1 MATKPVIKSKRTR
14 HRRSLASEGMP
25 ATNILRSIAMG
36 ASISFGGNFFRP
48 LVQYLTKIL
57 GVDYALVGELAHDN
71 KEVVNV
77 ISAHYTGRF
86 IDNFSYL
93 LHNSPCEHVVNQDIC
108 IFPRGVQKLFPQDT
122 DLTALEAECYAGV
135 PLFGSAGQPLG
146 LLAVMDRKPLRNT
159 EEVELVLQILAAR
172 AAAEI
177 ERRHVDEEL
186 AESHRVLSTL
196 MGNLPGMVYRC
207 RNDKDWTLEFASDGC
222 LELTG
227 YSPEDFISTRRISYG
242 QLIHAEDQEL
252 VWNQVQAGVREK
264 RPFQLVYRIT
274 TAKGEQKWVWEQGR
288 GVFSSADELLALE
301 GFIIDISERIRAEH
315 AVRESNTLLENV
327 FSHPHV
333 MIAYLDAQFNFIRV
347 NRAYAADEGHSPD
360 FFVGKN
366 HFDLFPNAENQAIF
380 RRVVE
385 TGEPFVTYA
394 RPFAYTEQTEH
405 PERGMTYW
413 DWRLTPIKEDGRV
426 FGLVLL
432 LVNVTDRFKVDAE
445 IRKLSR
451 TVQQTADI
459 ILITDRAGVI
469 EYVNPAFEDTTGY
482 ARCEA
487 IGKKPSLV
495 KSGAHPPE
503 FYRRLWNTILG
514 GEVYRDVLV
523 NRKKDGSLYYEDICI
538 TPLKDDAGRTTHFI
552 STGKDITDRR
562 RAEEALR
569 ESETRFRRFSEIALE
584 GIAMLENGKIF
595 DANPRFAEMFG
606 YELPEIIGKTAH
618 ELTAPESRAIVDR
631 HISMSDEAPYEAMVL
646 HKDGTAF
653 PVEIFARM
661 VPYQGRIVRVSVL
674 RDITERRQ
682 AEDALRES
690 ERKFRTLFETANDA
704 IFLMQGEKF
713 VDCNLRTLKMFGCQ
727 RHEIIGHT
735 PIEFSPEYQPDG
747 RPSKEKALEKINAAF
762 GGDPQFFEWQHIHL
776 DKTPFNAE
784 VSLNV
789 IEVGGERYLQAI
801 VRDITER
808 MQAQQ
813 HLQFLAHHDALTSLP
828 NRALFIERLN
838 HALTRAHWT
847 KRSLAVL
854 FLDMDR
860 FKNINDTLGH
870 NIGDSALNV
879 IAQRLLSCVRE
890 GDTVARLGGDEF
902 TVLLEDIATADDVP
916 AVAEKIIDVLS
927 RPFMTEGREFV
938 ITASVGI
945 SLYPNDGEDSVRL
958 LRHADTAMYRAKE
971 QGRNKYQFYSAEMG
985 AKALEKFTLETNL
998 RHALEHGEFMLHY
1011 QPQVS
1016 LSTGRIMGVEAL
1028 LRWRHPELGMIFPSQ
1043 FLSVAEETGLMNSID
1058 EWVLRTA
1065 CTQAQVWQS
1074 VRHLPLTI
1082 IVNLSGRTFSEPRLV
1097 EIVARTLETT
1107 GLAPGLLEL
1116 EITENVVMQNAPA
1129 TVETLEALSRM
1140 GVKLAI
1146 DDFGTGYSS
1155 LSYLKRFPLDT
1166 LKIDQSFVSDI
1177 TTDEDD
1183 SAIVTA
1189 IIAMGK
1195 SLQLRVVAEG
1205 VETKGQLTFLREQGC
1220 DGMQGYLFNRPVAAD
1235 ETTLILKSGKKLF

>member
-36 ASISFGGNFFRP
+36 ASISLGGNFFRS

-93 LHNSPCEHVVNQDIC
+93 LHNSPCKHVINQDIC
-108 IFPRGVQKLFPQDT
+108 IFPCGVQKLFPQDT

-186 AESHRVLSTL
+186 AESHRVLATL

-227 YSPEDFISTRRISYG
+227 YSPEDFISTRQISYG

-252 VWNQVQAGVREK
+252 VWNQVQAGVREQ
-264 RPFQLVYRIT
+264 RAFQLTYRIT

-288 GVFSSADELLALE
+288 GVFSPQGELLVLE
-301 GFIIDISERIRAEH
+301 GFITDITERKRAEEI
-315 AVRESNTLLENV
+315 AARFGRVLDNSSNEIYVFDAATLKFV
-327 FSHPHV
+327 
-333 MIAYLDAQFNFIRV
+333 QV
-347 NRAYAADEGHSPD
+347 NEGARRNLGYSSEE
-360 FFVGKN
+360 
-366 HFDLFPNAENQAIF
+366 LAE
-380 RRVVE
+380 
-385 TGEPFVTYA
+385 
-394 RPFAYTEQTEH
+394 
-405 PERGMTYW
+405 
-413 DWRLTPIKEDGRV
+413 LTPLDLKPKYTREIFEALIAPLKRRE
-426 FGLVLL
+426 
-432 LVNVTDRFKVDAE
+432 VDNLTFE
-445 IRKLSR
+445 TVHRRK
-451 TVQQTADI
+451 
-459 ILITDRAGVI
+459 
-469 EYVNPAFEDTTGY
+469 N
-482 ARCEA
+482 
-487 IGKKPSLV
+487 
-495 KSGAHPPE
+495 
-503 FYRRLWNTILG
+503 
-514 GEVYRDVLV
+514 
-523 NRKKDGSLYYEDICI
+523 GSLYPVEVRLQLSYAENPPVFVAVI
-538 TPLKDDAGRTTHFI
+538 L
-552 STGKDITDRR
+552 DITERKL
-562 RAEEALR
+562 AEEALR

-661 VPYQGRIVRVSVL
+661 VPCQGRIVRVSVL
-674 RDITERRQ
+674 RDITERKQ

-690 ERKFRTLFETANDA
+690 ERKFRTLFESAKDA
-704 IFLMQGEKF
+704 IFLYKNDQF
-713 VDCNLRTLKMFGCQ
+713 VDCNARTLEMFGCQ
-727 RHEIIGHT
+727 RQEIIGHT
-735 PIEFSPEYQPDG
+735 PVEFSPKYQADG
-747 RPSKEKALEKINAAF
+747 RLSVEKAHEKINAAF
-762 GGDPQFFEWQHIHL
+762 KGDPQFFEWRHARL
-776 DKTPFNAE
+776 DSTPFDTE

-789 IEVGGERYLQAI
+789 IEFGGERYLQAI
-801 VRDITER
+801 VRDVTER

-927 RPFMTEGREFV
+927 RPFVAEGREFV

-998 RHALEHGEFMLHY
+998 RHALERGEFMLHY

-1016 LSTGRIMGVEAL
+1016 LSTGRVMGVEAL
-1028 LRWRHPELGMIFPSQ
+1028 LRWQHPELGMIFPSQ
-1043 FLSVAEETGLMNSID
+1043 FLSVAEETGLMKSID
-1058 EWVLRTA
+1058 EWVLQTA

-1097 EIVARTLETT
+1097 EIVARTLGTT

-1183 SAIVTA
+1183 TAIVTA

-1205 VETKGQLTFLREQGC
+1205 VETKGQLTFLREQEC
-1220 DGMQGYLFNRPVAAD
+1220 DGMQGYLFNRPVTAD
-1235 ETTLILKSGKKLF
+1235 ETTLLLKSGKKLF

>member
-1 MATKPVIKSKRTR
+1 
-14 HRRSLASEGMP
+14 MP

-36 ASISFGGNFFRP
+36 ASISFGGNFFRS

-77 ISAHYTGRF
+77 ISAHYNGRF

-93 LHNSPCEHVVNQDIC
+93 LHNSPCKHVVNQDIC

-207 RNDKDWTLEFASDGC
+207 RNDKDWTMEFTSDGC

-252 VWNQVQAGVREK
+252 VWNQVQAGVREQ
-264 RPFQLVYRIT
+264 RPFQLTYRIT

-288 GVFSSADELLALE
+288 GVFSLQGELLVLE
-301 GFIIDISERIRAEH
+301 GFITDITERKRAEEI
-315 AVRESNTLLENV
+315 AARFGRVLDNSSNEIYV
-327 FSHPHV
+327 F
-333 MIAYLDAQFNFIRV
+333 DAAMLKFVQAN
-347 NRAYAADEGHSPD
+347 EGARRNLGYSSEE
-360 FFVGKN
+360 
-366 HFDLFPNAENQAIF
+366 LAE
-380 RRVVE
+380 
-385 TGEPFVTYA
+385 
-394 RPFAYTEQTEH
+394 
-405 PERGMTYW
+405 
-413 DWRLTPIKEDGRV
+413 LTPLDLKPKYTRETFEALIAPLKRRE
-426 FGLVLL
+426 
-432 LVNVTDRFKVDAE
+432 VDNLTFE
-445 IRKLSR
+445 TVHRRK
-451 TVQQTADI
+451 
-459 ILITDRAGVI
+459 
-469 EYVNPAFEDTTGY
+469 N
-482 ARCEA
+482 
-487 IGKKPSLV
+487 
-495 KSGAHPPE
+495 
-503 FYRRLWNTILG
+503 
-514 GEVYRDVLV
+514 
-523 NRKKDGSLYYEDICI
+523 GSLYPVEVRLQLSYAENPPVFVSVI
-538 TPLKDDAGRTTHFI
+538 L
-552 STGKDITDRR
+552 DITERKLT
-562 RAEEALR
+562 EEALR

-606 YELPEIIGKTAH
+606 YELLEIIGKTAH

-631 HISMSDEAPYEAMVL
+631 HISMLDEAPYEAMVL
-646 HKDGTAF
+646 HKDGTDF

-674 RDITERRQ
+674 RDITERR
-682 AEDALRES
+682 
-690 ERKFRTLFETANDA
+690 
-704 IFLMQGEKF
+704 
-713 VDCNLRTLKMFGCQ
+713 
-727 RHEIIGHT
+727 
-735 PIEFSPEYQPDG
+735 
-747 RPSKEKALEKINAAF
+747 
-762 GGDPQFFEWQHIHL
+762 
-776 DKTPFNAE
+776 
-784 VSLNV
+784 
-789 IEVGGERYLQAI
+789 
-801 VRDITER
+801 
-808 MQAQQ
+808 QAQQ

-916 AVAEKIIDVLS
+916 AVAEKILDVLS
-927 RPFMTEGREFV
+927 RPFVAEGREFV

-1155 LSYLKRFPLDT
+1155 LSYLKRFRLDT

-1183 SAIVTA
+1183 SAIVMA